1 MLLNTWLT
9 AAKRHLFNATS
20 QRGGNRTGRSSA
32 PRVVESEVLENR
44 SLLTALVIN
53 NTNLDSFVDASGTLT
68 VTDIGSND
76 SLVIEQVDLTST
88 GQGINI
94 NLQNIALESLAI
106 ETVNVTAFDGSAIN
120 VTLTNVTGNRTISL
134 EDILIVGAE
143 SGEEGINLTL
153 DNTDTTAVTIEDV
166 IAPSIHVVATNG
178 SDITHGVITDSE
190 VTAPANVEALILDVN
205 AGSTANDFH
214 ITNNRN
220 LQALNKDAVQINLTD
235 AGGTVTDGLR
245 IANNVIGN
253 EPGADV
259 LFRATGDTFV
269 QPFQL
274 TNNGQ
279 DGEQLLQFTLDLRPL
294 GLVFDTGADGQPF
307 TVTNGSNVT
316 QAETSA
322 TLTNDD
328 QVLVVDFTDFVPGE
342 TLLFVIDVDIAPD
355 PLGGTPIAA
364 PIFGNDLIGAGVQFN
379 FDAGNTGTQDKQ
391 VAGVMVGDPEIFNAA
406 FFARGEEAS
415 TGLHG
420 INLNLTNSPLSN
432 VEIFENIITGVA
444 GNGLLFD
451 AKDQSDVTGIVFD
464 NTINSSGQ
472 DGIRFAMTDS
482 NFDGAV
488 IGNEIG
494 ANSGHGINFQ
504 PVVSRSGLIEEAF
517 DGNPVTITS
526 TNHGLQTGD
535 IIVIQGMTNQDPSV
549 NHPGN
554 GIHTVT
560 RLGNDTFSLDGVNG
574 LVAGVN
580 YKAGGAW
587 YVPDF
592 EGGVIAGVPQG
603 PARGLVRIDVKAEE
617 PEGRITDIVNP
628 GGGGDVQL
636 TSIQHG
642 LTSGDRVRITGATG
656 TLLDGDYK
664 VTVIDTNTFSLD
676 GANSSGPYD
685 RSEGLARWTTNVITG
700 ATDDGVT
707 GSLQITSVAHGL
719 RTGDEVRIE
728 GVGGNT
734 AADGTHR
741 VTVTGP
747 DTFLLQGVV
756 SNGVYVP
763 ATGFWTALAEFT
775 EIPGSG
781 TGRNLTQQ
789 LADNTIT
796 ANGRAGIYV
805 NLGTGTAFEGDILRN
820 QLLSNGAVGLH
831 IESHSYGEGSSLPL
845 NPSDPLALPEP
856 QDVSFDVNIGSGVT
870 EISSD
875 PNTISRSN
883 SIPLDGNFIDNNGSA
898 GIAIEALDLA
908 TGSFEIQGNKI
919 ANTTDDQDN
928 TTPGAGDGIYVALES
943 DLFPV
948 DANSLLVESVIENN
962 LIGVDGQGNA
972 GHGLNFALTQRT
984 RIQDLEVVKNFFGNN
999 GDDGF
1004 HFVRTENGSLNA
1016 VVFEDNESTNNQ
1028 GDGFDL
1034 YAENSV
1040 DDRLDFQIRRNDI
1053 NNNAEYGVRIDV
1065 QAAAR
1070 IEVAFDTNDVLGNG
1084 HTAGG
1089 NGFHPDDASGGFG
1102 GNSGAAGGVGIF
1114 GFEEVE
1120 IVFNAVDSRINGNVG
1135 DGISIDAFDYRDTVR
1150 VDLNLTDVEL
1160 NSNSLTGFRSHGA
1173 VYADFDFV
1181 STQVNSNGEDGVR
1194 VVAIEDKTQ
1203 DARQNVRVAG
1213 ADISFTSIGGQFN
1226 SNGRNGVLLGQ
1237 AVSAVFGTGSTTS
1250 EFTNTF
1256 DSNGEDGLKLTQ
1268 DLGPTL
1274 QQLGRRRTV
1283 EADGNFFRNNTG
1295 DGIDIG
1301 HDASLEG
1308 GNVEHGYE
1316 VASDIDVSIN
1326 NAVISGNG
1334 GDGIEYL
1341 ADSVHRVLAA
1351 TGSGQDILTTNISS
1365 LHVSNSRIEG
1375 NGQRGVD
1382 ILNRVSEDSR
1392 ITLTNNEILSNT
1404 WSGVYVVNT
1413 VSHSQLQSS
1422 PNDPLHRELDV
1433 SGGFSIDTPEIAVT
1447 SGQGFRSP
1455 NIELRVQGNN
1465 ILDNGNQ
1472 SSRST
1477 VPLQFSTSTNDSSG
1491 TANDDWI
1498 SDFGTVTGTLGG
1510 LVVRAGTA
1518 DTFGT
1523 HLPTFTPN
1531 NTSLTG
1537 NFPGTTAELGLSGV
1551 DAEVIDNT
1559 FNGNFGASV
1568 FLDSFVSVIPPQSLG
1583 RFHVVNTPAPD
1594 PIWTQGYRDPLSRL
1608 DLVFRGNSGNSLD
1621 VTNGFAFVDNDEHKF
1636 KSRQTTG
1643 AITAPQTILHANT
1656 DPPGDHLRGVT
1667 TLRARN
1673 STRTLGMPTDV
1684 VGAFPSVGQ
1693 LFRIDGTA
1701 LYLFSYE
1708 GYGTPTWR
1716 VERGWDVDQFNQ
1728 TSTTQGFSTFT
1739 DSVALP
1745 NFGVPFQWDTGVD
1758 TSQFT
1763 GNTPFS
1769 LAQGDIFNVQAGQD
1783 FILADG
1789 LEENDS
1795 FIGATDI
1802 GTISGPG
1809 FLVNDLAAASLQPNI
1824 LNIERKGDRD
1834 YYSFRTAEAFQSGLP
1849 TGLLDI
1855 QLSALDATGDDV
1867 QFMIYEVTPQTDV
1880 EERPMLALDGV
1891 PQYRTATAGGAAG
1904 TLQVTVRPDTEYI
1917 IEVLS
1922 AETSNLGDYG
1932 NTATTGGTIFV
1943 YGTTRSYTLNI
1954 DAPVGLPPVKQDNG
1968 PGTNSGGGL
1977 VSGSSPGFLSPAS
1990 IPDADPFVDSIT
2002 DPGSISTST
2011 DSLTVLFSEDVT
2023 GVDITDFRL
2032 TRDGNAIALPEEAVV
2047 TFVDFQTYDV
2057 SGLGSVTGE
2066 AGTYVFSVAVA
2077 TSEIIDSDDRPL
2089 ITGANDSVTWTV
2101 DTSIDTLLDTIDNIP
2116 GDQIV
2121 ADGNGDRSLR
2131 AAVNEANASPGHDYV
2146 QLEAATYTI
2155 ALDDQFEDAGFSG
2168 DFDIHDDL
2176 TIRGRGADVTI
2187 IDAATLDR
2195 VFHVFP
2201 GATLTLED
2209 LTIQNGEAFDGGG
2222 IFVEGVAVFDATSL
2236 TPPVATTPGTVN
2248 LTNVNVIDSEA
2259 FNQGGG
2265 IYNLGTVNAV
2275 GSSISRNAAGSRGG
2289 GFFNHGDVRAINTTI
2304 STNTAVSRGGGLYNE
2319 RFDSSSVNQT
2329 IFPSRASGNFYGLN
2343 TTVAYN
2349 FAGAR
2354 GGGLDQE
2361 GGGSFTLG
2369 NSIVDRNSAV
2379 DMVPSDGATDD
2390 ISGSVN
2396 SLGYNFFGFVADPVS
2411 ALLDG
2416 TDVAAS
2422 ETDGVTEAGLLP
2434 LAASANG
2441 TLLNQLNQ
2449 TLETPPN
2456 AVDVAAFAVDAG
2468 STDLYLTQLELTLA
2482 DVLDRSAT
2490 ASIFAKDQSGS
2501 ERLVEGTLD
2510 DTLAIDMGAAE
2521 WFVNQPVANIVATP
2535 NPAGVSE
2542 TVNLDGTQSTH
2553 TLVPGL
2559 SLIATFEWDFDY
2571 DGITFDVDGTGSTT
2585 TTSYNAIGTN
2595 TVALRVTD
2603 INGAQHVSTVDV
2615 VIDAPAPP
2623 TIISPTAAGTSDLTP
2638 TIAWDAGNGQFA
2650 LTVTDENGAI
2660 VINETGLTEPSFT
2673 PTSNLA
2679 PGAYTAVVTATNASG
2694 STDSAPYTF
2703 NVIRIALTD
2712 PLNFDREFDT
2722 TPSITFTAIPDAER
2736 YQVWVSQLD
2745 SEDRSQTIAIVI
2757 NDSFID
2763 AASAEIAGTGLAV
2776 YEPTT
2781 QLGEGYYRVWV
2792 RAIEANGNFGDWS
2805 TGSQFTVERPVIT
2818 GPASINGLTVD
2829 STPVIEWTDV
2839 GANQYQLWVTQLN
2852 GTDSIGNTLT
2862 SPIVVYN
2869 TTVTGTSF
2877 QVPIALGNG
2886 DFRVWVRPL
2895 KDDGEA
2901 GLWSAQYNFTKN
2913 IGLGPALISP
2923 IGGAVT
2929 TDRTPVFEWQ
2939 ALEGAT
2945 HYELWV
2951 NNATQS
2957 IARVI
2962 HDTNVPHVEGAATI
2976 TYTDPSIVLRNS
2988 VYHWWVRA
2996 FNEDGESGGWSSRES
3011 FFIPS
3016 PVLTSPL
3023 GVVATTTPTF
3033 TWTGVEEY
3041 VRYELWV
3048 NNLTTGV
3055 SRVIYE
3061 PNLPGDVLS
3070 FTSDLPLENGSFRA
3084 WIRAFD
3090 VVGNASQWSNPINF
3104 TIDANVGNAPRAT
3117 NTFAGADNSPTF
3129 VWEGVSTAV
3138 SYEILVKNLLAT
3150 GQPEVL
3156 NEIVTGTPFGANEL
3170 AYETTTNLASG
3181 TFRWWIRGLNT
3192 DGSPGPWSQP
3202 LDFIVTSADSP
3213 QDFTGDA
3220 DNTVMLTGLASEQW
3234 ADRLNSITVHPAAVV
3249 AAMNPE
3255 VQQTVKVV
3263 ETSEQTAAAAPVD
3276 IDNIMEEL
3284 SEADWWAMDLT
3295 EAAAADT
3302 ESAVEQMVE
3311 ELATAA
3317 PVGGETVDGEQHGS
3331 PVSAAALGLMLG
3343 GLTRSGRKK
3352 KDEEQV

>member
-9 AAKRHLFNATS
+9 AAKRHIFHSSS
-20 QRGGNRTGRSSA
+20 QRAGSRTGRTSA

-53 NTNLDSFVDASGTLT
+53 NTNLDTFVDASGGLT
-68 VTDIGSND
+68 ITDLQGND
-76 SLVIEQVDLTST
+76 SLVIEEVDLTST
-88 GQGINI
+88 GAGITI
-94 NLQNIALESLAI
+94 DLQNVALQSLAI
-106 ETVNVTAFDGSAIN
+106 ETVNVTAFSGSAIDI
-120 VTLTNVTGNRTISL
+120 TLTNVTGNRTIAL

-143 SGEEGINLTL
+143 SGEEGINLNL
-153 DNTDTTAVTIEDV
+153 DNTDSTAVTIEDV
-166 IAPSIHVVATNG
+166 IAPSIHIVASNG
-178 SDITHGVITDSE
+178 SDITHGVVTDNE
-190 VTAPANVEALILDVN
+190 VTAPADVEALVLDVN
-205 AGSTANDFH
+205 SGATANDFH

-235 AGGTVTDGLR
+235 AGGDVTDGLR

-274 TNNGQ
+274 TNNGL

-307 TVTNGSNVT
+307 TVTNGSDVA
-316 QAETSA
+316 QGETVA
-322 TLTNDD
+322 TLTNND
-328 QVLVVDFTDFVPGE
+328 QVLVVDFTDFTPGE

-379 FDAGNTGTQDKQ
+379 FDAGNSGTQNKQ

-451 AKDQSDVTGIVFD
+451 AKAESDVTGIVFD

-494 ANSGHGINFQ
+494 ANNGHGINFQ
-504 PVVSRSGLIEEAF
+504 PQVSRSGLIEEAF
-517 DGNPVTITS
+517 DGSPVTITS

-535 IIVIQGMTNQDPSV
+535 IIVIQGMTNANPAI

-560 RLGNDTFSLDGVNG
+560 RLGNDTFSLDGVSG
-574 LVAGVN
+574 LAAGIN
-580 YKAGGAW
+580 YNAGGAW

-603 PARGLVRIDVKAEE
+603 PARGLVKIDVKAEE
-617 PEGRITDIVNP
+617 PEGRITEIVNP

-642 LTSGDRVRITGATG
+642 LTNGDRIRISGATG

-664 VTVIDTNTFSLD
+664 ITVIDENTFSLD
-676 GANSSGPYD
+676 GANSSGTYD
-685 RSEGLARWTTNVITG
+685 RSEGLARWTTNIITA

-707 GSLQITSVAHGL
+707 GNLQITSLAHGL
-719 RTGDEVRIE
+719 RTGDEVRIV

-734 AADGTHR
+734 AANGTHR
-741 VTVTGP
+741 VTVTGT
-747 DTFLLQGVV
+747 DTFLLQGVS
-756 SNGVYVP
+756 SNGIYVP
-763 ATGFWTALAEFT
+763 ATGYWTALAEFT
-775 EIPGSG
+775 EIAGST
-781 TGRNLTQQ
+781 TGKNLTQQ

-796 ANGRAGIYV
+796 ANGKAGIYV
-805 NLGTGTAFEGDILRN
+805 NLDTGTAFEGDILRN
-820 QLLSNGAVGLH
+820 QLLSNGEVGLH

-845 NPSDPLALPEP
+845 DPADPLALPAP

-870 EISSD
+870 VVSSD

-883 SIPLDGNFIDNNGSA
+883 GIPLDGNFIDNNGSA

-928 TTPGAGDGIYVALES
+928 ATPGIGDGIYVALES

-962 LIGVDGQGNA
+962 LIGVDGQGNE
-972 GHGLNFALTQRT
+972 GHGLNFELTQRT

-999 GDDGF
+999 GQDGF

-1016 VVFEDNESTNNQ
+1016 VVFEDNESTNNL

-1084 HTAGG
+1084 HTANG

-1102 GNSGAAGGVGIF
+1102 GNAGAAGGVGIF

-1120 IVFNAVDSRINGNVG
+1120 IVFDAVDSRINGNVG
-1135 DGISIDAFDYRDTVR
+1135 DGIGIDAFDYRDTVR
-1150 VDLNLTDVEL
+1150 VDLSLTDVEL
-1160 NSNSLTGFRSHGA
+1160 NNNTLTGFRSHGA

-1181 STQVNSNGEDGVR
+1181 STQVNGNDEDGVR
-1194 VVAIEDKTQ
+1194 IVAIEDKTQ

-1226 SNGRNGVLLGQ
+1226 NNGRNGVLLGQ

-1268 DLGPTL
+1268 DVGPTL
-1274 QQLGRRRTV
+1274 SQLGRRRV
-1283 EADGNFFRNNTG
+1283 IEADGNFFRNNGG

-1316 VASDIDVSIN
+1316 VASDIDVSVN
-1326 NAVISGNG
+1326 NAVISGNS

-1341 ADSVHRVLAA
+1341 ADSVHRILAA
-1351 TGSGQDILTTNISS
+1351 TGSGQDILTTNFSS

-1413 VSHSQLQSS
+1413 VSHFQLQGS
-1422 PNDPLHRELDV
+1422 PTDPLHREVDTN
-1433 SGGFSIDTPEIAVT
+1433 GNFTIDIPEIAT
-1447 SGQGFRSP
+1447 INNQGYRTP
-1455 NIELRVQGNN
+1455 NIELRVQDNN

-1477 VPLQFSTSTNDSSG
+1477 VPLQFSTDTNDSSG
-1491 TANDDWI
+1491 QANDDWI

-1510 LVVRAGTA
+1510 LVIRAGTA
-1518 DTFGT
+1518 DTFGDEIS
-1523 HLPTFTPN
+1523 TFSPN
-1531 NTSLTG
+1531 SATTANTA
-1537 NFPGTTAELGLSGV
+1537 NPTAELGLSGI
-1551 DAEVIDNT
+1551 DAEVVDNS

-1568 FLDSFVSVIPPQSLG
+1568 FLDSFVSIIPPQSQG
-1583 RFHVVNTPAPD
+1583 FFHDDGGGGHPGEPS
-1594 PIWTQGYRDPLSRL
+1594 WTQGYRDPLSRL
-1608 DLVFRGNSGNSLD
+1608 DLVFRGNTGNSLD
-1621 VTNGFAFVDNDEHKF
+1621 VTNGFAFVDNDEHYF
-1636 KSRQTTG
+1636 KSRQVLG
-1643 AITAPQTILHANT
+1643 AIGAPNDHNHADT
-1656 DPPGDHLRGVT
+1656 DPDGHHLGAA

-1673 STRTLGMPTDV
+1673 STRTLGMPFDS
-1684 VGAFPSVGQ
+1684 VGAFPSVGT
-1693 LFRIDGTA
+1693 FIEDAGGPNFWF
-1701 LYLFSYE
+1701 FSYE

-1739 DSVALP
+1739 DEVALP
-1745 NFGVPFQWDTGVD
+1745 NSIGVTYQWDTGVD

-1769 LAQGDIFNVQAGQD
+1769 LSRGDIFNVQAGED
-1783 FILADG
+1783 FILGDG

-1795 FIGATDI
+1795 FIGASDL

-1809 FLVNDLAAASLQPNI
+1809 FLVNDLTAASLQPNI

-1834 YYSFRTAEAFQSGLP
+1834 YYGFRTAESFQSGLD

-1855 QLSALDATGDDV
+1855 QLTAIDALGDDV

-1891 PQYRTATAGGAAG
+1891 PQYRTATAGGAASS
-1904 TLQVTVRPDTEYI
+1904 LQVTVKANTEYI

-1932 NTATTGGTIFV
+1932 NTATTGGTVFV
-1943 YGTTRSYTLNI
+1943 YGTTRSYSLNI

-1968 PGTNSGGGL
+1968 PSSGSGGGL

-1990 IPDADPFVDSIT
+1990 IPDQDPFIDSIT
-2002 DPGSISTST
+2002 NPGNISTST
-2011 DSLTVLFSEDVT
+2011 DSFTVLFSEDVT
-2023 GVDITDFRL
+2023 GVDIADFEL
-2032 TRDGNAIALPEEAVV
+2032 TRDGNAVALPADAAV
-2047 TFVDFQTYDV
+2047 TFVDFQTYTV

-2066 AGTYVFSVAVA
+2066 AGTYVFGVNVP

-2089 ITGANDSVTWTV
+2089 LTGPNDSVTWTV
-2101 DTSIDTLLDTIDNIP
+2101 DTSVDILLDTVDNIP

-2121 ADGNGDRSLR
+2121 ADGNGQRSLR
-2131 AAVNEANASPGHDYV
+2131 AAINEANATPGHDYV
-2146 QLEAATYTI
+2146 QLNAGTYSI
-2155 ALDDQFEDAGFSG
+2155 SLDDQFEDAGFSG
-2168 DFDIHDDL
+2168 DFDILDDI
-2176 TIRGRGADVTI
+2176 TIRGLGADQTI
-2187 IDAATLDR
+2187 IDGAALDR
-2195 VFHVFP
+2195 IFHVFP
-2201 GATLTLED
+2201 GATLTLEN
-2209 LTIQNGEAFDGGG
+2209 LTVQNGEAFDGGA
-2222 IFVEGVAVFDATSL
+2222 IFVEGVAIFDATSV
-2236 TPPVATTPGTVN
+2236 TPPVPTDTAALN
-2248 LTNVNVIDSEA
+2248 LNNVNVIDSEA

-2265 IYNLGTVNAV
+2265 IYNLGTVTAV
-2275 GSSISRNAAGSRGG
+2275 GSSISRNASGSRGG
-2289 GFFNHGDVRAINTTI
+2289 GIFNHGDVNAINTTI

-2343 TTVAYN
+2343 TTIAFN

-2361 GGGSFTLG
+2361 GGGSFQLG
-2369 NSIVDRNSAV
+2369 NSIVDQNTAENNA
-2379 DMVPSDGATDD
+2379 ATDD
-2390 ISGSVN
+2390 INGSIN
-2396 SLGYNFFGFVADPVS
+2396 TLGYNFFGFVSDPAG
-2411 ALLDG
+2411 ALLDT
-2416 TDVAAS
+2416 TDVAANV
-2422 ETDGVTEAGLLP
+2422 TDGVTEAGLLP
-2434 LAASANG
+2434 IAAGANG
-2441 TLLNQLNQ
+2441 TLVNQLNQ

-2468 STDLYLTQLELTLA
+2468 STDLYLTQLDLLLA
-2482 DVLDRSAT
+2482 DVLDRTPS
-2490 ASIFAKDQSGS
+2490 ASIFAKDQTGT

-2510 DTLAIDMGAAE
+2510 NTLSIDMGATE
-2521 WFVNQPVANIVATP
+2521 WFVNQPVANIVASP
-2535 NPAGVSE
+2535 NPAGENE
-2542 TVNLDGTQSTH
+2542 TVTLDGTLSTH

-2559 SLIATFEWDFDY
+2559 SLINNFEWDFDY
-2571 DGITFDVDGTGSTT
+2571 DGITFDVDATGSTT
-2585 TTSYNAIGTN
+2585 DTSYPAMGTF

-2603 INGAQHVSTVDV
+2603 INGAEHVGTVDV
-2615 VIDAPAPP
+2615 VINVPAPP
-2623 TIISPTAAGTSDLTP
+2623 TIIAPTAAGTSDLTP
-2638 TIAWDAGNGQFA
+2638 TIVWDAGNGTFA
-2650 LTVTDENGAI
+2650 LTVTDENNNV
-2660 VINETGLTEPSFT
+2660 VISETGLTETSFT
-2673 PTSNLA
+2673 PTTPLA
-2679 PGAYTAVVTATNASG
+2679 PGSYTAVVTASNLSG
-2694 STDSAPYTF
+2694 DTDSAPYTF
-2703 NVIRIALTD
+2703 NVMRIALTD

-2722 TPSITFTAIPDAER
+2722 TPEFTFTAIPDAAR

-2745 SEDRSQTIAIVI
+2745 SNDRSQTVAIVI

-2763 AASAEIAGTGLAV
+2763 AAQARIPGTDLAV
-2776 YEPTT
+2776 YEPTVS
-2781 QLGEGYYRVWV
+2781 LGEGYYRVWV

-2805 TGSQFTVERPVIT
+2805 SGSQFTVERPVII
-2818 GPASINGLTVD
+2818 GPGADSGVTID

-2839 GANQYQLWVTQLN
+2839 GANQYQLWVSQLN
-2852 GTDSIGNTLT
+2852 GTDPNGTPLT
-2862 SPIVVYN
+2862 SPVVVYN
-2869 TTVTGTSF
+2869 TVVAGTSF
-2877 QVPIALGNG
+2877 QVPTRLGDG

-2895 KDDGEA
+2895 DDDGEA
-2901 GLWSAQYNFTKN
+2901 GLWSVQYNFTKN
-2913 IGLGPALISP
+2913 IGQGPNLISP

-2962 HDTNVPHVEGAATI
+2962 HNTNVPHVEGAATI

-2996 FNEDGESGGWSSRES
+2996 FNEDGENGGWSSRES

-3016 PVLTSPL
+3016 PVITSP
-3023 GVVATTTPTF
+3023 GNNTTITTTQPTF

-3070 FTSDLPLENGSFRA
+3070 FRSDLPLENGSFRA

-3090 VVGNASQWSNPINF
+3090 VANNASQWSNPITF
-3104 TIDANVGNAPRAT
+3104 TIDANVDDAPRAIDTDT
-3117 NTFAGADNSPTF
+3117 NFGTDNSPTF
-3129 VWEGVSTAV
+3129 IWERCVDGRLLRDHRQEPAGHRSACRAERDHIRNGIWLQ
-3138 SYEILVKNLLAT
+3138 SAGLRDHDQSGIRLVPLVDSRTQHGRISRTVESAT
-3150 GQPEVL
+3150 GL
-3156 NEIVTGTPFGANEL
+3156 HSHL
-3170 AYETTTNLASG
+3170 
-3181 TFRWWIRGLNT
+3181 RG
-3192 DGSPGPWSQP
+3192 
-3202 LDFIVTSADSP
+3202 
-3213 QDFTGDA
+3213 
-3220 DNTVMLTGLASEQW
+3220 
-3234 ADRLNSITVHPAAVV
+3234 
-3249 AAMNPE
+3249 
-3255 VQQTVKVV
+3255 
-3263 ETSEQTAAAAPVD
+3263 
-3276 IDNIMEEL
+3276 
-3284 SEADWWAMDLT
+3284 
-3295 EAAAADT
+3295 
-3302 ESAVEQMVE
+3302 
-3311 ELATAA
+3311 
-3317 PVGGETVDGEQHGS
+3317 
-3331 PVSAAALGLMLG
+3331 SAAGFCG
-3343 GLTRSGRKK
+3343 
-3352 KDEEQV
+3352 

>member
-9 AAKRHLFNATS
+9 AAKRQLFNSPS
-20 QRGGNRTGRSSA
+20 QRGGGRSGRTTA
-32 PRVVESEVLENR
+32 PQVVASEVLENR

-53 NTNLDSFVDASGTLT
+53 NTNLDSFVDASGGLT
-68 VTDIGSND
+68 ITDLQGND
-76 SLVIEQVDLTST
+76 SLIIEQVDLSST
-88 GQGINI
+88 GAGITI
-94 NLQNIALESLAI
+94 DLQNVALQNLAI
-106 ETVNVTAFDGSAIN
+106 ETVNVTAFTGSAIDIS
-120 VTLTNVTGNRTISL
+120 LTNVTGTRTISV
-134 EDILIVGAE
+134 EDVLISGAAV
-143 SGEEGINLTL
+143 GEEGINLNL
-153 DNTDTTAVTIEDV
+153 NNTDATAVTIEDV
-166 IAPSIHVVATNG
+166 IAPSIHVVASNG
-178 SDITHGVITDSE
+178 SDITHGVITDNE
-190 VTAPANVEALILDVN
+190 VTAPADVEALILDVN
-205 AGSTANDFH
+205 SGATANDFH

-235 AGGTVTDGLR
+235 AGGNVTDGLR

-274 TNNGQ
+274 TNNGL

-307 TVTNGSNVT
+307 TVTNGSDVAQGDT
-316 QAETSA
+316 VAS
-322 TLTNDD
+322 LTNND
-328 QVLVVDFTDFVPGE
+328 QVLVVDFTNFTPGE

-379 FDAGNTGTQDKQ
+379 FDAGNSGTQNKQ

-406 FFARGEEAS
+406 FFARGEAAS

-451 AKDQSDVTGIVFD
+451 AKAQSDVTGVVFD

-494 ANSGHGINFQ
+494 ANSGYGINFQ
-504 PVVSRSGLIEEAF
+504 PKVSRSGLIEEAF

-535 IIVIQGMTNQDPSV
+535 VIVIQGMTNANPSI

-554 GIHTVT
+554 GVHTVT
-560 RLGNDTFSLDGVNG
+560 RLGNDTFSLDGVSG
-574 LVAGVN
+574 LGAGIN
-580 YKAGGAW
+580 YNAGGAW

-642 LTSGDRVRITGATG
+642 LTSGDRVRISRATG

-664 VTVIDTNTFSLD
+664 VTVIDQNTFSLD
-676 GANSSGPYD
+676 GANASGPYD
-685 RSEGLARWTTNVITG
+685 RSEGLARWTANIITG
-700 ATDDGVT
+700 ATDDATT
-707 GSLQITSVAHGL
+707 GNLEITSLAHGL
-719 RTGDEVRIE
+719 RTGDEIRIV

-734 AADGTHR
+734 NADGTHR
-741 VTVTGP
+741 VTVTGT

-756 SNGVYVP
+756 SNGIYVP
-763 ATGFWTALAEFT
+763 QTGYWTATAEFT
-775 EIPGSG
+775 EIAGSG
-781 TGRNLTQQ
+781 TGKNLTQQ
-789 LADNTIT
+789 LSDNTIT

-805 NLGTGTAFEGDILRN
+805 NLDTGTAFEGDILRN
-820 QLLSNGAVGLH
+820 QLLSNGEIGLH

-845 NPSDPLALPEP
+845 NPGDPLALPAP

-870 EISSD
+870 TVSSD

-883 SIPLDGNFIDNNGSA
+883 GIPLDGNFIDNNGQA

-919 ANTTDDQDN
+919 ANTVDDQN
-928 TTPGAGDGIYVALES
+928 PATGWTGDGIYVALES

-962 LIGVDGQGNA
+962 LIGVDGQGND
-972 GHGLNFALTQRT
+972 GHGLNFLLKQRT

-1004 HFVRTENGSLNA
+1004 HFERTENGSLNA
-1016 VVFEDNESTNNQ
+1016 VVFEDNESTNNL

-1070 IEVAFDTNDVLGNG
+1070 IEVDFDTNDVLGNG

-1089 NGFHPDDASGGFG
+1089 NGFHPDDSSTGFG
-1102 GNSGAAGGVGIF
+1102 GNAGAAGGVGIF

-1120 IVFNAVDSRINGNVG
+1120 IVFNATDSRINGNIG
-1135 DGISIDAFDYRDTVR
+1135 DGIGIDAFDYRDTVR
-1150 VDLNLTDVEL
+1150 VNLSLTDVEL
-1160 NSNSLTGFRSHGA
+1160 NSNTLTGFRSHGA
-1173 VYADFDFV
+1173 VYADFAFA

-1194 VVAIEDKTQ
+1194 IVAIEDKTQ

-1213 ADISFTSIGGQFN
+1213 ADISLTSVGGQFN
-1226 SNGRNGVLLGQ
+1226 GNTRNGVLLGQ

-1256 DSNGEDGLKLTQ
+1256 DSNGEDGLKITQ

-1274 QQLGRRRTV
+1274 QQLGRRRVV
-1283 EADGNFFRNNTG
+1283 EADGNFFRNNGG

-1326 NAVISGNG
+1326 NAVISGNSE
-1334 GDGIEYL
+1334 DGIEYL
-1341 ADSVHRVLAA
+1341 TDSVHRILAA

-1413 VSHSQLQSS
+1413 VSHSQLQGS
-1422 PNDPLHRELDV
+1422 PNDPLHREIDV
-1433 SGGFSIDTPEIAVT
+1433 SGGFSFNVPEIAT
-1447 SGQGFRSP
+1447 TTGQGFRTP
-1455 NIELRVQGNN
+1455 NIELRVQDNN

-1472 SSRST
+1472 ASRST
-1477 VPLQFSTSTNDSSG
+1477 VPLQFSTSTNDNTG

-1510 LVVRAGTA
+1510 LVIRAGTA
-1518 DTFGT
+1518 DTFGDEIS
-1523 HLPTFTPN
+1523 TFSPNSATTANPATP
-1531 NTSLTG
+1531 
-1537 NFPGTTAELGLSGV
+1537 TAELGLSGI
-1551 DAEVIDNT
+1551 DAEVVDNL

-1568 FLDSFVSVIPPQSLG
+1568 FLDSFVSVIPPQSQG
-1583 RFHVVNTPAPD
+1583 FFHDDGGPPHPGLPT
-1594 PIWTQGYRDPLSRL
+1594 WTQSYRDPLSRL

-1621 VTNGFAFVDNDEHKF
+1621 VTNGFAFVDNNELYF
-1636 KSRQTTG
+1636 KSRQVQG
-1643 AITAPQTILHANT
+1643 AIGAPNNHTHADT
-1656 DPPGDHLRGVT
+1656 DPDGDHLGAAIR
-1667 TLRARN
+1667 RARN
-1673 STRTLGMPTDV
+1673 STRTLGLPFDF
-1684 VGAFPSVGQ
+1684 VGGVPSVGT
-1693 LFRIDGTA
+1693 FIEDSGA
-1701 LYLFSYE
+1701 PNIWLYSYE

-1739 DSVALP
+1739 DEVALP
-1745 NFGVPFQWDTGVD
+1745 NSLGVSFQWDTGVD

-1769 LAQGDIFNVQAGQD
+1769 LSQGDVFNVQAGED
-1783 FILADG
+1783 FILGDG

-1795 FIGATDI
+1795 FIGASEL
-1802 GTISGPG
+1802 GTVSGPG
-1809 FLVNDLAAASLQPNI
+1809 FLVNDLTAASLQPNI

-1834 YYSFRTAEAFQSGLP
+1834 YYRFRTAESFQSGLT

-1855 QLSALDATGDDV
+1855 QLAALDNLGDDV
-1867 QFMIYEVTPQTDV
+1867 QFMIYEVTPLTDI

-1891 PQYRTATAGGAAG
+1891 PQYRTATAGGAAAA
-1904 TLQVTVRPDTEYI
+1904 LQVTVQANTEYI

-1922 AETSNLGDYG
+1922 AEQSNLGDFG
-1932 NTATTGGTIFV
+1932 NTATTGGTVFV
-1943 YGTTRSYTLNI
+1943 YGTTRSYSLNI

-1968 PGTNSGGGL
+1968 PASSTGGGL
-1977 VSGSSPGFLSPAS
+1977 VSGTSPGFLSPAS
-1990 IPDADPFVDSIT
+1990 IPDQAPFVDSIT
-2002 DPGSISTST
+2002 NPGNISTST
-2011 DSLTVLFSEDVT
+2011 DSVTVIFSEDVT
-2023 GVDITDFRL
+2023 GVGLEDFRL
-2032 TRDGNAIALPEEAVV
+2032 TRDGSAIAIPDDAVL
-2047 TFVDFQTYDV
+2047 TIVDFQTYIV

-2066 AGTYVFSVAVA
+2066 AGAYVFSVNIAG
-2077 TSEIIDSDDRPL
+2077 SEIIDSDNVPL
-2089 ITGANDSVTWTV
+2089 ISGANDSVAWTV
-2101 DTSIDTLLDTIDNIP
+2101 DTSIDTFLDTVDNIP
-2116 GDQIV
+2116 GDQV
-2121 ADGNGDRSLR
+2121 VSDGSGQKSLR
-2131 AAVNEANASPGHDYV
+2131 AAINEANATLGHDYV
-2146 QLEAATYTI
+2146 QLNAGTYQI

-2168 DFDIHDDL
+2168 DFDILDDL
-2176 TIRGRGADVTI
+2176 TIRGLGADQTF

-2201 GATLTLED
+2201 GAVLTLEN
-2209 LTIQNGEAFDGGG
+2209 LTVQNGEAFDGGG
-2222 IFVEGVAVFDATSL
+2222 IFVEGVAIFDATAV
-2236 TPPVATTPGTVN
+2236 TQPVPTTSAGLN

-2265 IYNLGTVNAV
+2265 IYNLGNVTAV
-2275 GSSISRNAAGSRGG
+2275 GSSVSRNAAGSRGG
-2289 GFFNHGDVRAINTTI
+2289 GIFNHGEVRFINSTI

-2319 RFDSSSVNQT
+2319 RLDSSSVNQT
-2329 IFPSRASGNFYGLN
+2329 IFPVRASGNFYGLN
-2343 TTVAYN
+2343 TTIAFN
-2349 FAGAR
+2349 AAGAR

-2361 GGGSFTLG
+2361 GGGSFQLG
-2369 NSIVDRNSAV
+2369 NSIVDRNTAE
-2379 DMVPSDGATDD
+2379 DNAATAD
-2390 ISGSVN
+2390 ISGTVN
-2396 SLGYNFFGFVADPVS
+2396 SLGYNFFGFVNDPAA
-2411 ALLDG
+2411 ALLAD
-2416 TDVAAS
+2416 TDVAANV
-2422 ETDGVTEAGLLP
+2422 TNGVTEAGLLP
-2434 LAASANG
+2434 IAASGNG

-2449 TLETPPN
+2449 TLQTPPN
-2456 AVDVAAFAVDAG
+2456 AVDVPAFAVDAG
-2468 STDLYLTQLELTLA
+2468 STELYLSELNLLLA
-2482 DVLDRSAT
+2482 DVLDQSAT
-2490 ASIFAKDQSGS
+2490 ASIFAMDQTGT

-2510 DTLAIDMGAAE
+2510 NTLSIDMGAAE
-2521 WFVNQPVANIVATP
+2521 WFVNQPVANIVASP
-2535 NPAGVSE
+2535 NPAGEGE
-2542 TVNLDGTQSTH
+2542 TVNLDGTLSTH

-2559 SLIATFEWDFDY
+2559 SLLNTFEWDFLY
-2571 DGITFDVDGTGSTT
+2571 DGITFDVDATGQTASTMYNVSGT
-2585 TTSYNAIGTN
+2585 Y

-2603 INGAQHVSTVDV
+2603 INGAVHVGTVDI
-2615 VIDAPAPP
+2615 VISVPAPP
-2623 TIISPTAAGTSDLTP
+2623 TIIAPTAAGTSDLTP
-2638 TIAWDAGNGQFA
+2638 TIVWDAGNGVFD
-2650 LTVTDENGAI
+2650 LTVTDASGAV
-2660 VINETGLTEPSFT
+2660 VINEQGLTESSFT
-2673 PTSNLA
+2673 PTTNLA
-2679 PGAYTAVVTATNASG
+2679 PGTYTAVVTASNASG
-2694 STDSAPYTF
+2694 STDSAPYEF
-2703 NVIRIALTD
+2703 NVLRIALTD

-2722 TPSITFTAIPDAER
+2722 TPEFTFTAIPDAAR

-2745 SEDRSQTIAIVI
+2745 SNDRSQTIAIVI

-2763 AASAEIAGTGLAV
+2763 ANQAKIAGTNLAV
-2776 YEPTT
+2776 YEPATT
-2781 QLGEGYYRVWV
+2781 LDEGYYRVWV
-2792 RAIEANGNFGDWS
+2792 RAIEANGNAGDWS
-2805 TGSQFTVERPVIT
+2805 TGSQFTVERPIVT
-2818 GPASINGLTVD
+2818 GPAQDSGVTID
-2829 STPVIEWTDV
+2829 STPIITWTDV

-2852 GTDSIGNTLT
+2852 GTDPNGNPLT
-2862 SPIVVYN
+2862 SAQVVYN
-2869 TTVTGTSF
+2869 TVVAGTQF
-2877 QVPIALGNG
+2877 QVPSRLGDG
-2886 DFRVWVRPL
+2886 QFRVWVRPL
-2895 KDDGEA
+2895 DDDGEA
-2901 GLWSAQYNFTKN
+2901 GLWSNQYNFTKDV
-2913 IGLGPALISP
+2913 GAGPGLISP

-2951 NNATQS
+2951 NNATQR

-2962 HDTNVPHVEGAATI
+2962 HDTNVPHVDGQATI
-2976 TYTDPSIVLRNS
+2976 TYTDPSVVLRNS
-2988 VYHWWVRA
+2988 VYRWWVRA
-2996 FNEDGESGGWSSRES
+2996 FNEDGESGGWSAGET

-3016 PVLTSPL
+3016 PVLTSPS
-3023 GVVATTTPTF
+3023 GVVATTQPTF

-3070 FTSDLPLENGSFRA
+3070 FTSELPLENGSFRA

-3090 VVGNASQWSNPINF
+3090 IVGNASQWSNPVDF
-3104 TIDANVGNAPRAT
+3104 TIDANVSDAPRAID
-3117 NTFAGADNSPTF
+3117 TFAGADNSPTF
-3129 VWEGVSTAV
+3129 IWEGLSTAV
-3138 SYEILVKNLLAT
+3138 SYEIIVKSLLDT
-3150 GQPEVL
+3150 GQPTVL
-3156 NEIVTGTPFGANEL
+3156 NEIVSGTPFGANQL
-3170 AYETTTNLASG
+3170 SHSTTTNLQPG
-3181 TFRWWIRGLNT
+3181 QYRWWIRGLNT
-3192 DGSPGPWSQP
+3192 DGTPGPWSQP
-3202 LDFIVTSADSP
+3202 LDFFIASGNGQ
-3213 QDFTGDA
+3213 QDFAGDIEDTILVA
-3220 DNTVMLTGLASEQW
+3220 TTPAAEQW

-3255 VQQTVKVV
+3255 TEAAVKVLDEDV
-3263 ETSEQTAAAAPVD
+3263 AEAAID
-3276 IDNIMEEL
+3276 IDSIMEEL
-3284 SEADWWAMDLT
+3284 SESDWWSVDPTETQDTPVVELAEELA
-3295 EAAAADT
+3295 EAAPVQT
-3302 ESAVEQMVE
+3302 ESAKTDEDRQ
-3311 ELATAA
+3311 
-3317 PVGGETVDGEQHGS
+3317 
-3331 PVSAAALGLMLG
+3331 PVSAAALGIVLA
-3343 GLTRSGRKK
+3343 GLASPVRRRK
-3352 KDEEQV
+3352 EEK